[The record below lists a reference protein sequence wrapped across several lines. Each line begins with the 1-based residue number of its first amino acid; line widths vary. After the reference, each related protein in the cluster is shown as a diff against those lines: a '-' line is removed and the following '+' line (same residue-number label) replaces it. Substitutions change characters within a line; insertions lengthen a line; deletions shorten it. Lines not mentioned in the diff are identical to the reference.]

1 MIGGKVAGGVVMVA
15 LMLPLAALAAE
26 LRAGEQPSLAAN
38 ERIDGNLYIAG
49 GSVSSAGTVS
59 DDLIAAGGSVLVSG
73 PVGKDA
79 HVAGGNILILGT
91 IGEDLRAAGGNIV
104 VNAGVKGEVAA
115 VGGQTTVMGSGIGG
129 DLMWAGGT
137 LRVDA
142 PVAGN
147 LRLAGGQVMIDSAI
161 HGSVEFKGEK
171 LTLGKSAVID
181 GALTYESPK
190 EATLEDGAIVKGKT
204 TYTPAPARSGGKAL
218 FAGVVTIA
226 ILIKMLAILACALVI
241 GLIFKR
247 YSSTIVEEVMAEPWT
262 QLGRGT
268 ILIIVLPVAS
278 IVLLATIFGAPL
290 GLLGLIAFAAVVVL
304 GSIMAPIVLGSIVS
318 AWIFKT
324 EASSVTWKSILF
336 GVLLYTVLSLLP
348 FIGWLAKAVIF
359 LLTIGAMLKIKRMI
373 VQEWR

>member
-1 MIGGKVAGGVVMVA
+1 
-15 LMLPLAALAAE
+15 
-26 LRAGEQPSLAAN
+26 
-38 ERIDGNLYIAG
+38 
-49 GSVSSAGTVS
+49 
-59 DDLIAAGGSVLVSG
+59 
-73 PVGKDA
+73 
-79 HVAGGNILILGT
+79 
-91 IGEDLRAAGGNIV
+91 
-104 VNAGVKGEVAA
+104 
-115 VGGQTTVMGSGIGG
+115 
-129 DLMWAGGT
+129 
-137 LRVDA
+137 
-142 PVAGN
+142 
-147 LRLAGGQVMIDSAI
+147 
-161 HGSVEFKGEK
+161 
-171 LTLGKSAVID
+171 
-181 GALTYESPK
+181 
-190 EATLEDGAIVKGKT
+190 
-204 TYTPAPARSGGKAL
+204 
-218 FAGVVTIA
+218 
-226 ILIKMLAILACALVI
+226 
-241 GLIFKR
+241 
-247 YSSTIVEEVMAEPWT
+247 MAEPWT